1 MRLTILF
8 VIGLLFHFSIFS
20 QNNAKEFKSISK
32 RTLQDLH
39 YEVFQGLE
47 VFTLNDEMANIY
59 QDRLDRVSFSTVENL
74 QGKTIR
80 NLSEVYLINKINQGL
95 KHDNSETDLSLFNP
109 LKYSFMFYEPA
120 DQFFQIDGSTQ
131 VIIIKANK

>member
-59 QDRLDRVSFSTVENL
+59 QDRLDRVSFSTVEKL

-80 NLSEVYLINKINQGL
+80 NLSEVYLINKINKGL
-95 KHDNSETDLSLFNP
+95 KHDKVETDLSLFNP
-109 LKYSFMFYEPA
+109 LKYSFMFYEPY